1 MRNITSI
8 MKVWLVV
15 LAVLSS
21 ASAKAQFQTSLSQQV
36 NTTYEPVNAEF
47 KLSEVAAALAT
58 DTTTLAAALEAWYLA
73 DEGNYLNPDTYLFGI
88 PTDTL
93 EAGIQ
98 TGYNADGRG
107 SYWMNLD
114 GSLGA
119 WGENQVYN
127 SILSWST
134 APADDYLVIPVGHY
148 PNTVGTATMNFVMQ
162 FNGKKATFTINY
174 EITPLPEA
182 PEAELDLNKINK
194 VGMVECETRRY
205 ASNGYETTPVKVAV
219 PDMASALGMDKAKLA
234 EVFAQDV
241 YVAFCDVEMGFKV
254 DSLQLLT
261 KTDGWLMQVC
271 ENWDGAAG
279 DMTPEVCGAAY
290 SGNDSYFIQQMS
302 YNAEVDSVSFIMG
315 QMPSKLA
322 VGDSLYCDL
331 HVMNG
336 DKAYIIRHHLYI
348 IEEPKG
354 EGFEDM
360 TEVGVQY
367 ITVESYPTNDYASYK
382 IITPNLDEAA
392 SLLNCNV
399 ENLSLKAIASNG
411 GFANNTTANNGGWWF
426 NKAGFVCSW
435 GAGESGSYFFIEPAT
450 ASDYSQLHFGQFPDD
465 YAPGDSAVTDLY
477 LVYGAAYYRLHIR
490 MDIVAEPEIGW
501 EHWENVATRTVT
513 VQGLAVG
520 DYNWS
525 DASLA
530 LTNQEMQDLLG
541 TTSPVLYA
549 NSSETEYASTNCPY
563 SKKYSITESPGFW
576 MDANAVNV
584 GWGSSVWGISSS
596 VNTLPDGYALS
607 CMYMGGAEVGTVYNG
622 KLYLVNESNNKMVT
636 LNVIYKIVSEISQ
649 TEEVGSCAISLPM
662 SMDEFE
668 VQFGLDSIAEA
679 LGYDN
684 VDDLADAYVLRAMME
699 NGSMTEATTPGNGV
713 VLDAEGYAN
722 DNGDFTIYFENGY
735 VFTTANEDPEEGW
748 TKVVQLFF
756 IHPDTGK
763 QYTVNITLMTGDAY
777 QDYITAVSSVKASA
791 TATSMFDLSGRKVEK
806 AVKGVYIM
814 NGKKVV
820 K

>member
-1 MRNITSI
+1 MRNFTSI

-21 ASAKAQFQTSLSQQV
+21 VSAKAQFQTSLSQQV
-36 NTTYEPVNAEF
+36 NTTYEPVYASF
-47 KLSEVAAALAT
+47 KFSEVAAALDT
-58 DTTTLAAALEAWYLA
+58 DTTILANALETWYFA
-73 DEGNYLNPDTYLFGI
+73 EEGNYLNPDTYLFGI

-107 SYWMNLD
+107 SYWINLD

-127 SILSWST
+127 SVLQWNT
-134 APADDYLVIPVGHY
+134 DPEEDYLVIPVGHY
-148 PNTVGTATMNFVMQ
+148 PNTVGTATLNFVMQ
-162 FNGKKATFTINY
+162 FSGKKATFTINY

-182 PEAELDLNKINK
+182 PEAELDLTKIKK
-194 VGMVECETRRY
+194 VGFVECETRRY
-205 ASNGYETTPVKVAV
+205 ASNGYETTPVGVIV
-219 PDMASALGMDKAKLA
+219 PGIAEALGMDKANLA

-261 KTDGWLMQVC
+261 KTDGWMMQVS

-279 DMTPEVCGAAY
+279 DMTQEVCGAAY
-290 SGNDSYFIQQMS
+290 NANDSYFIQKMAFD
-302 YNAEVDSVSFIMG
+302 AEKDSVSFVMG

-336 DKAYIIRHHLYI
+336 DKAFIIRHHLYI
-348 IEEPKG
+348 VEEPKG
-354 EGFEDM
+354 EGVENM

-367 ITVESYPTNDYASYK
+367 ITVESYPTTDYSYN

-392 SLLNCNV
+392 TLLGCNV

-411 GFANNTTANNGGWWF
+411 GFATNTTANNGGWWF
-426 NKAGFVCSW
+426 NKAGVVTTW
-435 GAGESGSYFFIEPAT
+435 GAGENGSYFFVEPET
-450 ASDYSQLHFGQFPDD
+450 ASDYSKLHFGQYPND
-465 YAPGDSAVTDLY
+465 YVPGDSAVVDLY
-477 LVYGAAYYRLHIR
+477 LVYGAAYYRIHAR
-490 MDIVAEPEIGW
+490 MDIVKEPEIGW
-501 EHWENVATRTVT
+501 EAWENVASRNVT

-525 DASLA
+525 DAYLA
-530 LTNQEMQDLLG
+530 ISNKEMTDLLG
-541 TTSPVLYA
+541 TTNPVLYG
-549 NSSETEYASTNCPY
+549 NSTEAELESTGCPY
-563 SKKYSITESPGFW
+563 TKNYTINEKPGFW
-576 MDANAVNV
+576 MDANAINV

-596 VNTLPDGYALS
+596 AKTLPDGYALS
-607 CMYMGGAEVGTVYNG
+607 CMYMGGAEVGTVYSG
-622 KLYLVNESNNKMVT
+622 KLYLVNESNNKMLT
-636 LNVIYKIVSEISQ
+636 LNVVYKIVSEITH
-649 TEEVGSCAISLPM
+649 TEEVGSCKISLPM
-662 SMDEFE
+662 GMDEFE
-668 VQFGLDSIAEA
+668 GEFTLDAIAEA
-679 LGYDN
+679 IGYEN
-684 VDDLADAYVLRAMME
+684 VDDLSDAYVLRAMME
-699 NGSMTEATTPGNGV
+699 NGALTEATTPGNGV
-713 VLDAEGYAN
+713 VIDAEGYAN

-735 VFTTANEDPEEGW
+735 VYTTANTDPEEGW
-748 TKVVQLFF
+748 SKNIQLFF
-756 IHPDTGK
+756 VHPDTGK
-763 QYTVNITLMTGDAY
+763 QYTVNITLMTSDAY
-777 QDYITAVSSVKASA
+777 HEYITAVNSVKASA
-791 TATSMFDLSGRKVEK
+791 TAASMFDIAGRKVEK

-814 NGKKVV
+814 NGKKVI